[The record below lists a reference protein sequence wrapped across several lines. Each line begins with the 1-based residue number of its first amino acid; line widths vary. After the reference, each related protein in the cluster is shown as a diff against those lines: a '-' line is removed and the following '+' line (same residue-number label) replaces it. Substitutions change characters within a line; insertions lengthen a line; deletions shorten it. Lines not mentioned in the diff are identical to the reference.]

1 MNDRIIKQ
9 LKEIAKE
16 KQHTETLNLLID
28 AWNNED
34 SIDSPIIGISNKNY
48 AFRVLDILKNELKVQ
63 SPTILSTGYGLY
75 QFFYNKKI
83 KGIDPKIEE
92 ITEGFLSIHSL
103 PTNNIENQAENY
115 RAMVLNLASDLR
127 ALLIGMAI
135 NVLELRFINYINT
148 NISKKQKDEIL
159 QLNKHVYIPIAH
171 RLGFYKL
178 KLGLEDIILKLEEED
193 AYKLIKSK
201 LRENEEER
209 EKIIKEFIDPIKQSL
224 DEHGMKFIIK
234 GRTKSVHSIFTK
246 MKAQDIPFEKVYDL
260 WAVRIIIDS
269 KPSDEKAS
277 CWHAFSVVSNLYT
290 PSLSRMRDWISVPRE
305 NGYESLHITVSTTDK
320 RWVEVQIR
328 TERMDDEAENGMA
341 AHWRYKGGKD
351 SFGIDFWL
359 DNIKHA
365 LEKPDDTLLGKDEF
379 RSNKFSTELFA
390 YTPNGDLKKLKI
402 GATILDFAFAVH
414 SEVGLSCV
422 GGKVNGKNVGIKHSL
437 KNGDQVE
444 VFTQKAQKPS
454 LDWLNIVTTN
464 RAKLH
469 IRKAFDQEGKIEA
482 EFGKDIL
489 LRKLRNWKLSF
500 NQDILDEL
508 LSGFNFKAVSDLYRA
523 FYNEKIDLS
532 KVKALLLSDTEED
545 NTPSSEMLIED
556 IIDNTD
562 DTANSSNDDL
572 LVVDNMSN
580 INYNLAKCCNP
591 ISGDKI
597 FGFVTVSKG
606 ISIHRKNCPNALDM
620 KTRYP
625 YRIIPAIWKKQNT
638 KHNFRAELQISGT
651 DKNGII
657 AKLSDVLHTSLNVP
671 ILNINLNS
679 DGTEFFGKL
688 VVSVHDKEQLARVIE
703 KLGELNIVGQV
714 YRKS

>member
-16 KQHTETLNLLID
+16 RQYAETLNLLID
-28 AWNNED
+28 AWNNEE
-34 SIDSPIIGISNKNY
+34 SIDSPILGISSKNY

-63 SPTILSTGYGLY
+63 SPTILSSGYGLY

-103 PTNNIENQAENY
+103 PTNNIENQADNY

-135 NVLELRFINYINT
+135 NVLELRFIDYINT
-148 NISKKQKDEIL
+148 DTSNKQWNDVL

-201 LRENEEER
+201 LKESEEER
-209 EKIIKEFIDPIKQSL
+209 EKIINEFIDPIKQSL
-224 DEHGMKFIIK
+224 NEQGMKFIIK
-234 GRTKSVHSIFTK
+234 GRTKSVHSVFTK

-269 KPSDEKAS
+269 KLSDEKAH

-290 PSLSRMRDWISVPRE
+290 PSYTRMRDWISVARE
-305 NGYESLHITVSTTDK
+305 NGYESLHITVETEDN

-365 LEKPDDTLLGKDEF
+365 LEKSNDTLLGKDEF

-390 YTPNGDLKKLKI
+390 YTPNGDLKKLNI
-402 GATILDFAFAVH
+402 GASILDFAFAIH

-422 GGKVNGKNVGIKHSL
+422 GGKVNGKNVGIKHHL

-444 VFTQKAQKPS
+444 IITQKSQKPS

-482 EFGKDIL
+482 EFGKSIL
-489 LRKLRNWKLSF
+489 LRKLKNWKLAFSQ
-500 NQDILDEL
+500 NILDEL
-508 LSGFNFKAVSDLYRA
+508 LSEFKYKSVSDLYRS
-523 FYNEKIDLS
+523 FYNEAIDLA
-532 KVKALLLSDTEED
+532 KVKSFLQNTNAKTSELL
-545 NTPSSEMLIED
+545 NED
-556 IIDNTD
+556 IIIEENT
-562 DTANSSNDDL
+562 TENESSNDNL
-572 LVVDNMSN
+572 LVVDNLEN

-591 ISGDKI
+591 IIGDNI

-606 ISIHRKNCPNALDM
+606 ISIHRNKCPNAKDL
-620 KTRYP
+620 KERYP
-625 YRIIPAIWKKQNT
+625 YRVIPAVWKKSSV
-638 KHNFRAELQISGT
+638 KHNFRAELQINGT
-651 DKNGII
+651 DSDGII
-657 AKLSDVLHTSLNVP
+657 AELTNVLHTTLNVP
-671 ILNINLNS
+671 ILSINMNS
-679 DGTEFFGKL
+679 NGKEFSGKL
-688 VVSVHDKEQLARVIE
+688 VVRVHDKEQLHNVIE
-703 KLGELNIVGQV
+703 ILNQLNIVGTV
-714 YRKS
+714 FRNT